1 MKDKFINKY
10 ICIKQEIEQQKI
22 RGVILRKLTVIISLM
37 IISLFGV
44 QKNVNADSV
53 DKIPIL
59 AYHDIRDNYQGNNIL
74 CLDTKD
80 FKEGLLYLKAMGYEA
95 ISLYDYLDY
104 TNGIKELPKKPVI
117 LTFDDGYYSNY
128 SIGFPI
134 LKKLNMKANF
144 AIIGWSVGKD
154 AQVIGNS
161 PIIKHFGWEQAK
173 EMEESGLI
181 NIESHTYNLHIVGNR
196 KNTSN
201 GVLGLYWEKSNKT
214 NQRILDDDYRM
225 QKDMYNNLG
234 HKSKIFTYPFGSRSN
249 FTDEVYTKLGYE
261 FTIGTETGISD
272 LSTERT
278 NLKRINS
285 TQSPQSFIKEML
297 RHQGLDETLPFE
309 EVANQDERIAL
320 LQQQIGISID

>member
-1 MKDKFINKY
+1 MK
-10 ICIKQEIEQQKI
+10 
-22 RGVILRKLTVIISLM
+22 KLTIILSLLM
-37 IISLFGV
+37 ISLFGV
-44 QKNVNADSV
+44 SKDTMADKV

-59 AYHDIRDNYQGNNIL
+59 AYHDIRDNYEGNNIL
-74 CLDTKD
+74 VLDTKD
-80 FKEGLLYLKAMGYEA
+80 FKEGLLYLKALGYEA
-95 ISLYDYLDY
+95 ISLYDYLEY
-104 TNGIKELPKKPVI
+104 KNGVKELPEKPVI

-128 SIGFPI
+128 SIGYPI

-161 PIIKHFGWEQAK
+161 PIIKHFDWEHAK
-173 EMEESGLI
+173 EMEASGLI
-181 NIESHTYNLHIVGNR
+181 NIESHSYNLHIVGNR

-201 GVLGLYWEKSNKT
+201 GVLGLYWEKSSKT
-214 NQRILDDDYRM
+214 KQRILDDDYKM
-225 QKDMYNNLG
+225 QKDIYKNLG

-249 FTDEVYTKLGYE
+249 FTDDVYTKLGYE

-285 TQSPQSFIKEML
+285 TQDPKSFVKEIL
-297 RHQGLDETLPFE
+297 RHKGLDETLPFE
-309 EVANQDERIAL
+309 EVENQDERLSL
-320 LQQQIGISID
+320 LQQQIGIALD